1 LKDWRKMNSP
11 LVLPQ
16 AAGADGCP
24 AKPAKPRLP
33 DGKAGAVLNTDA
45 LLDIFD
51 GDRIAVAA
59 VLRAAIISIKIDAQ
73 RVEAAVEARDPLL
86 IRETAHRLKGTSG
99 TLRAERLLRIASL
112 IEDAP
117 REHRIVEPSLLAEL
131 GRAVAILGVQI
142 DAYCEA
148 NAVST

>member
-1 LKDWRKMNSP
+1 MNSS
-11 LVLPQ
+11 LGLPQ
-16 AAGADGCP
+16 AAGADGFP
-24 AKPAKPRLP
+24 AKPAEPRSP
-33 DGKAGAVLNTDA
+33 DGKAGALDTGA

-51 GDRIAVAA
+51 GDRIAVAG

-99 TLRAERLLRIASL
+99 TLRVERLLRIASL

-117 REHRIVEPSLLAEL
+117 REHRIVESSLLAEL
-131 GRAVAILGVQI
+131 GRAVAILSLQI

-148 NAVST
+148 NAVSI

>member
-1 LKDWRKMNSP
+1 MNSP

-16 AAGADGCP
+16 AARADGYP
-24 AKPAKPRLP
+24 AKPAEPRSL
-33 DGKAGAVLNTDA
+33 DGKAGAVLDTNA
-45 LLDIFD
+45 LLDIFN
-51 GDRIAVAA
+51 GDRSAVAA
-59 VLRAAIISIKIDAQ
+59 VLRAAITSIKIDAQ
-73 RVEAAVEARDPLL
+73 RVEAAVEARDELL

-99 TLRAERLLRIASL
+99 TLRVERLLRIASL

-131 GRAVAILGVQI
+131 ARAVAILSLQI

-148 NAVST
+148 NAVPT

>member
-1 LKDWRKMNSP
+1 MQVNRIGTKLWLSAVPVGPKTIASHRIEGSAQMNSP

-73 RVEAAVEARDPLL
+73 RVEAAVEARDPLV

-99 TLRAERLLRIASL
+99 
-112 IEDAP
+112 
-117 REHRIVEPSLLAEL
+117 
-131 GRAVAILGVQI
+131 
-142 DAYCEA
+142 
-148 NAVST
+148 